1 MKKLIYIIPILT
13 LVFAIVMWAI
23 LPDVVPTHFGASGKV
38 DAYGSKNLL
47 FVIPFVSI
55 SFILLS
61 KTESQKN
68 QVIYVLSMTFLFY
81 IEIIMGLS
89 MKNPDQDIIGLIFV
103 GFGLIMTIT
112 GFILPSIVTSKNVGI
127 RTKWTLRNEDVWE
140 RTHQFARIIFIAAGL
155 LEIVLSL
162 VLNGA
167 FRFLVLMVVVV
178 LAELIPTVFSY
189 AISGK

>member
-112 GFILPSIVTSKNVGI
+112 GFILPSIVTSKNVGMD
-127 RTKWTLRNEDVWE
+127 TQK
-140 RTHQFARIIFIAAGL
+140 
-155 LEIVLSL
+155 
-162 VLNGA
+162 
-167 FRFLVLMVVVV
+167 
-178 LAELIPTVFSY
+178 
-189 AISGK
+189 